1 MRILVTGGTGRVGS
15 EVIKALLKH
24 NVSVRA
30 LVRKQEASTTM
41 PEGIEV
47 SLGDLLD
54 PVAIRK
60 SLDGIDKL
68 YLLNA
73 VVPDELTQGL
83 IAYDLAKK
91 LKLKQIV
98 YHSVFKAEEFKDV
111 PHFAAKL
118 AIENA
123 LHQFNLPFTI
133 IRPNYFFQ
141 NDVSL
146 KDALMNAG
154 MYPMPLGTPGVSAVD
169 TRDIAEAAAIAL
181 TSDGHLGKTY
191 NLNGPE
197 ILSGKKVASIW
208 SRLLGKEIGYP
219 GEDLDS
225 FEEQMRKSAPSWSAF
240 DIRMMFQGYLER
252 GFVAEDADVETLA
265 RLLGHPL
272 RRYEDFAK
280 ETVEAWRRVEA
291 LASINPLPE
300 NTGQFRES
308 VTPSTHFDQNP
319 WVLSANLLTTVDFR
333 FARHPIRI
341 SDWRIDP
348 SKHSSLNLLDA
359 CAPSAWC
366 GRIRL
371 PGDDLSPW
379 KILCPLILQHLRRLF
394 SKRLTPSVR
403 RNWTRFLMESSNS
416 TSRHGA
422 PI

>member
-1 MRILVTGGTGRVGS
+1 MRILVTGGTGKVGS
-15 EVIKALLKH
+15 EVIKELVKR

-41 PEGIEV
+41 PEGVEV
-47 SLGDLLD
+47 FLGDLLD

-73 VVPDELTQGL
+73 VAPDELTQGL

-98 YHSVFKAEEFKDV
+98 YHSVFNVEEFKDV

-123 LHQFNLPFTI
+123 LHEFNLPFTI

-146 KDALMNAG
+146 KDALMNTG

-169 TRDIAEAAAIAL
+169 TRDIAEAAAVAL

-197 ILSGKKVASIW
+197 ILSGKEVASIW
-208 SRLLGKEIGYP
+208 SGLLGKEIGYP

-252 GFVAEDADVETLA
+252 GFVAEDGDIETLA
-265 RLLGHPL
+265 KLLGHPP
-272 RRYEDFAK
+272 RRYQDFAK
-280 ETVEAWRRVEA
+280 ETVDAWRQVEA
-291 LASINPLPE
+291 P
-300 NTGQFRES
+300 
-308 VTPSTHFDQNP
+308 
-319 WVLSANLLTTVDFR
+319 
-333 FARHPIRI
+333 
-341 SDWRIDP
+341 
-348 SKHSSLNLLDA
+348 
-359 CAPSAWC
+359 
-366 GRIRL
+366 RL
-371 PGDDLSPW
+371 YQP
-379 KILCPLILQHLRRLF
+379 
-394 SKRLTPSVR
+394 
-403 RNWTRFLMESSNS
+403 
-416 TSRHGA
+416 A
-422 PI
+422 A